1 MKKYS
6 DRFIKVMVT
15 TISNHDQLEKSLVEK
30 WDHSSLKKRYSDIRA
45 ASTKKSYSK
54 WKASMDKKETTFSDR
69 AKAGMIEWSI
79 KNGATCTE
87 EELLEYARANMKG
100 KEHGS
105 KCKQG
110 IHAIHDDITSEYNRR
125 MKLKIARYYDISTT
139 SVDQEKISKYYRD
152 IKFGNQNTLEWKR
165 AHLDDSCRDALPEE
179 VEKLYSEYL
188 SDRFKSSMLQY
199 QNGYLRTTRE
209 WYQFENIDRK
219 LFCRSSWEIE
229 FCKICDMF
237 LREGIIKDIS
247 TPDRVKYFRSD
258 ISQWRHYYPDFK
270 VETVNGTFIIEIK
283 PFFKCNDQQNLDK
296 FSRAKEIYHDSFV
309 IVTEYELKLEKLKK
323 LYNGE
328 KQWNL

>member
-110 IHAIHDDITSEYNRR
+110 IHTIHDDIASEYNRR
-125 MKLKIARYYDISTT
+125 MRFRKI
-139 SVDQEKISKYYRD
+139 
-152 IKFGNQNTLEWKR
+152 KR
-165 AHLDDSCRDALPEE
+165 H
-179 VEKLYSEYL
+179 
-188 SDRFKSSMLQY
+188 
-199 QNGYLRTTRE
+199 N
-209 WYQFENIDRK
+209 
-219 LFCRSSWEIE
+219 
-229 FCKICDMF
+229 
-237 LREGIIKDIS
+237 
-247 TPDRVKYFRSD
+247 
-258 ISQWRHYYPDFK
+258 
-270 VETVNGTFIIEIK
+270 
-283 PFFKCNDQQNLDK
+283 
-296 FSRAKEIYHDSFV
+296 
-309 IVTEYELKLEKLKK
+309 
-323 LYNGE
+323 
-328 KQWNL
+328 